1 MEQSLFNAE
10 QSVSASLSKPAAFR
24 LASCLVLVEL
34 AIEAGI
40 SMLSNKKQVNYKENY
55 NHRHERKELFAL
67 VIFLLVCK
75 VKFEEF
81 QNRIKIASQDR

>member
-1 MEQSLFNAE
+1 
-10 QSVSASLSKPAAFR
+10 
-24 LASCLVLVEL
+24 
-34 AIEAGI
+34 
-40 SMLSNKKQVNYKENY
+40 MLSNKKQVNYKENY